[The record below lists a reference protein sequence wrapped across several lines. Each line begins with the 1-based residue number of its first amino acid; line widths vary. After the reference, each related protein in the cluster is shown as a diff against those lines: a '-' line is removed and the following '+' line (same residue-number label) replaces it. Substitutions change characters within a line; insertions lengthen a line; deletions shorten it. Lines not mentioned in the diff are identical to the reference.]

1 MPIIINVLEVGND
14 VHINATCNVNLSIFT
29 NAGVYPNSSFIRTD
43 KFQPKLS
50 LISFSQ
56 IGQTFTGNQYVISTN
71 QDYRWAPPTA
81 PLLGNPFSITY
92 SANWGYLYNPNNT
105 TNPLRLTLPIGY
117 VSNTTLTGSM
127 IYQNTTISALGLNPG
142 RYGCTLGPI
151 GGPNDYL
158 SVRVGPQTSGPNIN
172 MQITNSGSNILVTA
186 NGVLYQGPQL
196 GGGVGLNGPSINPVI
211 GSILTNPSSTFLY
224 FFTNMQTGI
233 YFGPNGNF
241 TGTVISTTERFA
253 INQTYIYA
261 DIVKTNP
268 GSNSGNWYNYLINN
282 SFTIPNQS
290 VSSLGLIEGT
300 YIYSGMNN
308 NLIQLDI
315 FGDPTPTPTNTPTA
329 TPTPSVTQ
337 TPTQTPT
344 QTQTNTPS
352 VTNTQTP
359 TVTPTNTPTVTQT
372 NTPTITVTP
381 TNTSTPTNTPTNT
394 ITPTPTSTIGA
405 TPTVTPSNT
414 ATPTETPTNTPTQ
427 TPTPTET
434 PTNTPTPTNTE
445 TPTNTPTVTTT
456 ETPTNTPTV
465 TPTPSVTTTVTPTIS
480 LTPSITP
487 YPTVTPTQ
495 PNCCIYR

>member
-1 MPIIINVLEVGND
+1 MPIIINILEVGND
-14 VHINATCNVNLSIFT
+14 VHINATCNVNPAIFT
-29 NAGVYPNSSFIRTD
+29 DGVYPTSLFFTTQR
-43 KFQPKLS
+43 FQPKNS
-50 LISFSQ
+50 IISFAPFGVSFY
-56 IGQTFTGNQYVISTN
+56 GDQYVIPTS

-81 PLLGNPFSITY
+81 QLVGDPQFVNY
-92 SANWGYLYNPNNT
+92 SDSWGFGYGAPGIS
-105 TNPLRLTLPIGY
+105 PLRLSLPLGY
-117 VSNTTLTGSM
+117 TPNTTLTGSM
-127 IYQNTTISALGLNPG
+127 IYTNKTIASLGLNPG
-142 RYGCTLGPI
+142 RYGCTFGPI

-186 NGVLYQGPQL
+186 NGILYQGPKL

-233 YFGPNGNF
+233 SFGPNGNF

-261 DIVKTNP
+261 DINKTNS

-282 SFTIPNQS
+282 SFNIPNQS
-290 VSSLGLIEGT
+290 VSGLGLIEGT

-308 NLIQLDI
+308 NIVQLDV
-315 FGDPTPTPTNTPTA
+315 FGNPTPTPTSTPTV
-329 TPTPSVTQ
+329 TPTPSVTE

-359 TVTPTNTPTVTQT
+359 TVTTTNTPTVTPT

-394 ITPTPTSTIGA
+394 ITPTPTSTIGS

-414 ATPTETPTNTPTQ
+414 ETPTQTPTNTPTQ
-427 TPTPTET
+427 TSTPTET
-434 PTNTPTPTNTE
+434 PTNTPTPTVTE

-456 ETPTNTPTV
+456 ETPTSTPTV